1 MARTKGGKMVE
12 IQGSGATE
20 AERAG
25 GPFINPES
33 ALVRTALDLM
43 ATHTADGD
51 GAEGDRCV
59 HCDLA
64 YPCPT
69 VLHARQV
76 VDAGGLQR
84 AAAA

>member
-1 MARTKGGKMVE
+1 MVE

-20 AERAG
+20 AERVD

-51 GAEGDRCV
+51 GGEGDRCV
-59 HCDLA
+59 HCALA

-76 VDAGGLQR
+76 VDAGGLRR